1 MIASKRQIHPLVG
14 ILLSITITIYALVFA
29 KSFNTLYVLLGIYL
43 LFILLGFYKA
53 ALRVMPLSIVIVGI
67 FALLT
72 FLVSKSLESF
82 YPLLNRILGLMV
94 AIIPGMNIRPSDLTR
109 CLNQMHVPKAISL
122 GMLIALS
129 FIPLLKG
136 EIKKIKE
143 AIKIRGISKFNL
155 SLFYRAFLVPLA
167 TALV

>member
-53 ALRVMPLSIVIVGI
+53 ALRVMPLSIVIAGI

-72 FLVSKSLESF
+72 FLVSKSLESW
-82 YPLLNRILGLMV
+82 
-94 AIIPGMNIRPSDLTR
+94 
-109 CLNQMHVPKAISL
+109 
-122 GMLIALS
+122 
-129 FIPLLKG
+129 
-136 EIKKIKE
+136 
-143 AIKIRGISKFNL
+143 
-155 SLFYRAFLVPLA
+155 
-167 TALV
+167 